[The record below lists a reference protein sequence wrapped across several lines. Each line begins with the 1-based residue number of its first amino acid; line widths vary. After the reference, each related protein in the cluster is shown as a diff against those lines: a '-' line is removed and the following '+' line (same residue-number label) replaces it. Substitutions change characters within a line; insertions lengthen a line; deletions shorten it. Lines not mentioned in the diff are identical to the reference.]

1 MLASSI
7 FNNNINSCIVF
18 IVSIKKLIGGFKP
31 VVVVGQ
37 VTQNR
42 NHLKSNERSRASN
55 QTASNKQACLNKSS
69 LQCFNVET
77 MDFICFTS
85 NIQKKILIII
95 ALSYIIVVIVN
106 DDNINS
112 RKNCGGLQTF
122 SLICVLHFSFGN
134 ACNLSECFRV

>member
-1 MLASSI
+1 MSASSI
-7 FNNNINSCIVF
+7 FNNYINSCIVF
-18 IVSIKKLIGGFKP
+18 IVSIKKLVGGFKS

-37 VTQNR
+37 VAQNR
-42 NHLKSNERSRASN
+42 NYLKSNECSRACN
-55 QTASNKQACLNKSS
+55 QTTSNKQACLNKSS

-77 MDFICFTS
+77 MVFICFTS

-112 RKNCGGLQTF
+112 RKNCRGLQAF
-122 SLICVLHFSFGN
+122 CLVCVHHFSFGN
-134 ACNLSECFRV
+134 ACNLSECFRI